1 MMVILS
7 ASWLNAFVN
16 LVEIDFEFF
25 VLGKMLKLG
34 VELDVVTFF
43 TLIIGFCNRSK
54 IFETMILFD
63 KMIEKGY
70 QPNLFVY
77 TTILNGGV

>member
-16 LVEIDFEFF
+16 LVEIDIEFF